1 MHLLLLFLIEGWEA
15 DQRRSQALTIRSKAP
30 MMNRA
35 TVKQR
40 GRRLQ
45 VHRRGVRLFH
55 YTTIK
60 GLRRATIR
68 WVCGKYLKI
77 ASSSSA
83 ASHAKRWLQISV
95 ATAAGRRSSFQRLL
109 TIMENSQ
116 TWS

>member
-1 MHLLLLFLIEGWEA
+1 
-15 DQRRSQALTIRSKAP
+15 

-68 WVCGKYLKI
+68 WVCGEVFEDCKFVERREPHETL
-77 ASSSSA
+77 A
-83 ASHAKRWLQISV
+83 QISV
-95 ATAAGRRSSFQRLL
+95 AAAAATLFSSVC
-109 TIMENSQ
+109 
-116 TWS
+116 

>member
-1 MHLLLLFLIEGWEA
+1 MFFSYFLFKGWEA
-15 DQRRSQALTIRSKAP
+15 DQRPSQALPIGSEAP

-60 GLRRATIR
+60 GLRRAT
-68 WVCGKYLKI
+68 
-77 ASSSSA
+77 
-83 ASHAKRWLQISV
+83 
-95 ATAAGRRSSFQRLL
+95 T
-109 TIMENSQ
+109 
-116 TWS
+116 